1 MNDFFST
8 FAVSICLEM
17 KVTVQIF
24 LNFLAKAAFL
34 HTLAVASSIKPLKN
48 DVYANIINSSL
59 F

>member
-1 MNDFFST
+1 MIFFT
-8 FAVSICLEM
+8 FTVSICLEM

-24 LNFLAKAAFL
+24 LNFLAKAAFF
-34 HTLAVASSIKPLKN
+34 HTLLVATSIKPLKN